1 MAEVATS
8 NQKLKLRLEKH
19 SPSTLKLILSGN
31 NDTANEIIIQPQ
43 GILRVYEV
51 IIGLRLKEYLKSGE
65 LHLTIENRYDER
77 IRFFISNNNFV
88 YYAPISAFKEL
99 YKRKVKEL
107 DNLVMIDGHLTA
119 MYKNKEII
127 LVAGHKKLNADLNK
141 LKETLID
148 HMFFKK
154 GFKISGIYLDQKACM
169 RLYAFIDMLRDT

>member
-1 MAEVATS
+1 MAEIATS

-19 SPSTLKLILSGN
+19 SPSTLKLILSS
-31 NDTANEIIIQPQ
+31 NDDAVNNEIVIQPQ

-77 IRFFISNNNFV
+77 IRFFLSNNNFV
-88 YYAPISAFKEL
+88 YYAPISVFKEI

-107 DNLVMIDGHLTA
+107 DNLIMIDGHLTA

-127 LVAGHKKLNADLNK
+127 LITGHKKLNVDLNK
-141 LKETLID
+141 LKGTLID

-154 GFKISGIYLDQKACM
+154 GFKIGGIYLDQKACM
-169 RLYAFIDMLRDT
+169 RLYAFIDMLI

>member
-19 SPSTLKLILSGN
+19 SPSTLKLILLGN
-31 NDTANEIIIQPQ
+31 NDTTNDIVIQPQ

-65 LHLTIENRYDER
+65 LQLTIENRYDER
-77 IRFFISNNNFV
+77 IRFFLSNNNFI
-88 YYAPISAFKEL
+88 YYSPVSVFKDL

-107 DNLVMIDGHLTA
+107 DNLFMIDGHLTA

-127 LVAGHKKLNADLNK
+127 LIAGHKKLNVDLNK

-148 HMFFKK
+148 RMFFKK
-154 GFKISGIYLDQKACM
+154 GFKIGGIFLDQKACM
-169 RLYAFIDMLRDT
+169 RLYAFIDMLI